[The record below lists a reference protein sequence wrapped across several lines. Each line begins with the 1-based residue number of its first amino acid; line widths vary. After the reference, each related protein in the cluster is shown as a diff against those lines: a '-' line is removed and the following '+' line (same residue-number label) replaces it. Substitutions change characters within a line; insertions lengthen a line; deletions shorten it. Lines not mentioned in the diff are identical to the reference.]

1 MTTTNRM
8 EGLCLIAIQ
17 GDMAR
22 GGMGTHNYVYPF
34 EPKHHKLV
42 KKYMEAQLAFS
53 MACSFQRDLR
63 ETQTAVF
70 SSSRRERAEI
80 GKLCMAELDAGH
92 ALRDAGVFRS
102 KYDQRTT
109 WEIAYMCELDE
120 FKRYQ
125 PYVVIPFEEGA

>member
-17 GDMAR
+17 GDMAQ

-63 ETQTAVF
+63 ETQTAFF

-125 PYVVIPFEEGA
+125 PFVVIPLEEGS